1 MTIFSLRQLTLIAL
15 GMLALG
21 TLIGVLLGTHQAPSP
36 TSIDTTSSDKTE
48 RQILYWYDPMVPN
61 QHFDKPGKS
70 PFMDM
75 DLVPKYAA
83 AKAEGA
89 HQAAVRINPALVQ
102 NLGMRTALVKPI
114 AAQREW
120 DVTGKLAFN
129 ERNQAVIQLRA
140 GGFVAKVW
148 PLATGDTVSEGQP
161 IATLEVPEW
170 LDAQNELLAQ
180 PRENRR
186 LLHTLRERLRLLGMP
201 DSLIAQA
208 EKTRLP
214 ITQVTINAPISGVIT
229 ELSIKTGMALAS
241 GATLA
246 RINNIDSLWL
256 DAAVPE
262 TQVEGLL
269 AGARACFFATNP
281 GAPVLHGKLDYLL
294 PTVDQMSGTV
304 TARILLD
311 NPLNQLS
318 PSNQLKPGTTGR
330 VWLQSQ
336 NEEQALAVPT
346 EAVIRTGKTTLVMLA
361 ESDGGFRP
369 VLVQAGYEVG
379 NQTLIRS
386 GLNEGD
392 KVVASGQFLLDS
404 EASLLGITAENQE
417 MSPEMSH
424 D

>member
-1 MTIFSLRQLTLIAL
+1 MTRFSLRQLTLIAV

-21 TLIGVLLGTHQAPSP
+21 TLIGVLLSSHPEPNPS
-36 TSIDTTSSDKTE
+36 SIDATIKGKTE

-83 AKAEGA
+83 ETSEGEDG
-89 HQAAVRINPALVQ
+89 AAVKINPAQVQ
-102 NLGMRTALVKPI
+102 NLGMRTAI
-114 AAQREW
+114 ARRIPVQREW
-120 DVTGKLAFN
+120 EVTGKLGFN
-129 ERNQAVIQLRA
+129 QRNQAVIQLRA
-140 GGFVAKVW
+140 AGFVSKVW
-148 PLATGDTVSEGQP
+148 PLAEGDIVAMGQP

-180 PRENRR
+180 PLENRR

-201 DSLIAQA
+201 DSLITQA
-208 EKTRLP
+208 EDTRLP

-229 ELSIKTGMALAS
+229 ELSIKTGMAMAS

-256 DAAVPE
+256 DAAIPE
-262 TQVEGLL
+262 AQTEDLQ

-281 GAPVLHGKLDYLL
+281 QAPVLHGKLEYLL
-294 PTVDQMSGTV
+294 PTVDQASGTV

-311 NPLNQLS
+311 NPAS
-318 PSNQLKPGTTGR
+318 QLKPGTSGR
-330 VWLQSQ
+330 IWLQSQ
-336 NEEQALAVPT
+336 SEEQVLAVPT
-346 EAVIRTGKTTLVMLA
+346 EAVIHTGKTTLVMLA
-361 ESDGGFRP
+361 ESGGAFRP
-369 VLVQAGYEVG
+369 VMVRIGYEVG
-379 NQTLIRS
+379 DQTLIRS
-386 GLNEGD
+386 GLHEGD
-392 KVVASGQFLLDS
+392 KVVVSGQFLLDS
-404 EASLLGITAENQE
+404 EASLLGITAHSQE
-417 MSPEMSH
+417 MNH

>member
-1 MTIFSLRQLTLIAL
+1 MTIFSFRQLPLIAL

-36 TSIDTTSSDKTE
+36 SSIDTTSTDKTE

-75 DLVPKYAA
+75 DLVPKYATT
-83 AKAEGA
+83 KTEGA
-89 HQAAVRINPALVQ
+89 NQAAVRIKPALVQ
-102 NLGMRTALVKPI
+102 NLGMRTALVKLI

-140 GGFVAKVW
+140 AGFVSKVW
-148 PLATGDTVSEGQP
+148 PLAVGDKVTMGQP
-161 IATLEVPEW
+161 IATLDVPEW
-170 LDAQNELLAQ
+170 LGAQNELLAQ

-256 DAAVPE
+256 DAAIPE
-262 TQVEGLL
+262 AQTESLL

-281 GAPVLHGKLDYLL
+281 GAPVLHGTLEYLL

-311 NPLNQLS
+311 NPS
-318 PSNQLKPGTTGR
+318 SQLKPGTSGR

-361 ESDGGFRP
+361 EAGGAFRP
-369 VLVQAGYEVG
+369 VLVEAGHEVG
-379 NQTLIRS
+379 DQTLIRS

-392 KVVASGQFLLDS
+392 KVVVSGQFLLDS
-404 EASLLGITAENQE
+404 EASLLGITAQNQE
-417 MSPEMSH
+417 MNPEMIH